1 VIKTVRMQRLGYV
14 TRMLEKRNVYRIW
27 VGEPWAP
34 SLLCDDGKVTF
45 PVPFTKNEK
54 SCA

>member
-1 VIKTVRMQRLGYV
+1 MQWLGYV
-14 TRMLEKRNVYRIW
+14 ASMLEKRNAYRIW
-27 VGEPWAP
+27 VGEPW
-34 SLLCDDGKVTF
+34 SLILLGDDGNVTF